1 MKKKP
6 SLAKK
11 KIIIPLSLGLSLVLS
26 SNTYAEK
33 GDSIDNPLI
42 VGEKL
47 DNGTII
53 TLPSNLEGKHYVI
66 NNRLSGDST
75 TINITDT
82 KDQLSNT
89 GSLTIN
95 AGNQTAFIP
104 TGSISTGTL
113 NINTT
118 DRNANGIEAIQG
130 SDIKIN
136 IDKLNIQTGSHG
148 IFSNTDPG
156 TPVDSNSHSSINI
169 DFTDSI
175 FITSKNKAAI
185 SPFGIP
191 SNINLNSSIDSKSNI
206 TLTGVW
212 AAIYTQNKNK
222 LLNLSA
228 NTINLASKDNYG
240 TLLMVG
246 ENNILNLQ
254 ANNLTI
260 FNESNV
266 SMQLETSSVFIN
278 NNNYS
283 KDNKFIT
290 INGDILSSSNSTLF
304 IQTDNSEATI
314 NGNITLDK
322 NSNLNILS
330 SDNTGNITING
341 SITSSNNS
349 STEVSNINSFTVNTA
364 DNDSTIVTNTD
375 IVNISANNIIL
386 NNTTEDSSG
395 LSVTGSQT
403 NQPTINL
410 NSNNISIQGTKN
422 AVNLNNSV
430 LNINQNNNNPTY
442 NTTIGTIN
450 FIGTTNLNNNSTA
463 NINANGNDINFN
475 DINIIASKFNLE
487 NANNIQILGNL
498 SSENAID
505 NTIDIS
511 AFDNISIKANDS
523 TISTKTDTINLSA
536 NTISLTSD
544 GDSGIELNL
553 DTDAN
558 IETKPTNS
566 TNPAVNLNANNI
578 FIHGTKNA
586 INLNNSVLNINQN
599 NNRST
604 YDTIT
609 GAIDFFGTSTL
620 KNNAKLNINS
630 TNSNLTFNNAI
641 SVENNSSFNLT
652 STGNSTITFKEG
664 LYSDKNS
671 LINIDLSGNT
681 TKLTGN
687 INSNQYFPS
696 NSINLLTN
704 NIFTGTTINL
714 NDGAIWENTGKSYI
728 DSFNSHNGI
737 IRQNGNDIFIDNYNG
752 NTTIHFEGEKINDTT
767 ANIKGGTIYLNNVQ
781 NNSSMNLIM
790 ENPGIIIDQNNFNN
804 VYNTLDAMANKI
816 HYLQSLPNNNS
827 SILSGTATISEG
839 LITPGVS
846 ANISFDRINNNEG
859 FIDQNTSQII
869 PPQNPPSPD
878 DDNNNP
884 IPPSDGDSNNPIPPS
899 DGDNNNPIPP
909 SDGDNNNPIPPSD
922 GDNNNPVPPS
932 DGDNNNPVPPS
943 DGDNNNPVPPSDED
957 SNTTEETPQNKPPI
971 IDNIEI
977 GSHITSTMQ
986 AMRDI
991 STVNII
997 SWRQENSTL
1006 REQLYDLQ
1014 NDNNSYGLWSRFNR
1028 GEFEYNNNFKNQYN
1042 IIQIGYDKF
1051 IDDSHYG
1058 IAFSH
1063 NDANTKYKQGN
1074 GKNNSN
1080 SIFFYRTHHNDIGE
1094 YNHTI
1099 FKAGYLNNIYDI
1111 YTSAGH
1117 THGDYNTWATSLS
1130 HEYGKKINLSNKYF
1144 ITPQA
1149 EMIYTHIWGTNYN
1162 TNNNI
1167 YVSQDNLDS
1176 LVGRIGVDIGTNF
1189 NDDNTLYL
1197 KASLMHEFT
1206 GTATTKL
1213 SLNNITNSYQQDIGN
1228 TWYEFGI
1235 GTNIKIAT
1243 ATYFMADITK
1253 TFGDNISTPWQYN
1266 LGLRWNFF

>member
-304 IQTDNSEATI
+304 MQTDNSEATI

-330 SDNTGNITING
+330 SDNTGDITING

-505 NTIDIS
+505 NKIDIS

-536 NTISLTSD
+536 NTISLASD

-586 INLNNSVLNINQN
+586 INLNNSILNINQN

-609 GAIDFFGTSTL
+609 GTINFFGTSTL

-652 STGNSTITFKEG
+652 STSNSTITLKEG

-687 INSNQYFPS
+687 INSNQSFPS

-704 NIFTGTTINL
+704 NIFAGTTISL
-714 NDGAIWENTGKSYI
+714 NDGAIWENTDKSYI
-728 DSFNSHNGI
+728 NSFISHNGI

-878 DDNNNP
+878 EDNNNP
-884 IPPSDGDSNNPIPPS
+884 I
-899 DGDNNNPIPP
+899 
-909 SDGDNNNPIPPSD
+909 
-922 GDNNNPVPPS
+922 
-932 DGDNNNPVPPS
+932 PPS

>member
-1 MKKKP
+1 MKKKS
-6 SLAKK
+6 SLDKK
-11 KIIIPLSLGLSLVLS
+11 NIIIPLSLGLSLVLS

-104 TGSISTGTL
+104 TGSISTGIL

-260 FNESNV
+260 SNESNV

-304 IQTDNSEATI
+304 MQTDNSEATI
-314 NGNITLDK
+314 NGNIILDK

-330 SDNTGNITING
+330 SDNTGDITING

-349 STEVSNINSFTVNTA
+349 STEVSNINSFTVNTT

-375 IVNISANNIIL
+375 IVNISANNIVL

-442 NTTIGTIN
+442 NTTIDTIN

-505 NTIDIS
+505 NKIDIS

-869 PPQNPPSPD
+869 PPQNPPSSD
-878 DDNNNP
+878 EDSNNP
-884 IPPSDGDSNNPIPPS
+884 IPPSDGDSNNPI
-899 DGDNNNPIPP
+899 
-909 SDGDNNNPIPPSD
+909 
-922 GDNNNPVPPS
+922 
-932 DGDNNNPVPPS
+932 
-943 DGDNNNPVPPSDED
+943 PPSDED

-977 GSHITSTMQ
+977 GNHITSTMQ

-1253 TFGDNISTPWQYN
+1253 TFGDNISKPWQYN